1 MVIRFICWRPSSS
14 GTALPA
20 PVTGPP
26 VGSPW
31 APPPVG
37 AATRPARTSQGGL
50 SPTLECGFPP
60 PARRMSG
67 ARFNDLVGHL
77 REVLVA
83 LPDRRQGKNTSYSMA
98 DFGLSAFAVFF
109 TQSPSFLAHQKAM
122 QQARGHN
129 NAESFFHL
137 QAIPSDNQIRQTLD
151 PVPPQALYPVYDRIY
166 DTLREQ
172 GILQTFRG
180 VHDSTLI

>member
-26 VGSPW
+26 VGSRGRHHRPGPQR
-31 APPPVG
+31 AG
-37 AATRPARTSQGGL
+37 ARPARTSQGGL

-60 PARRMSG
+60 PAPGLGG

-77 REVLVA
+77 REVLA
-83 LPDRRQGKNTSYSMA
+83 TLPDRRRGKNISYPMA

-109 TQSPSFLAHQKAM
+109 T
-122 QQARGHN
+122 
-129 NAESFFHL
+129 
-137 QAIPSDNQIRQTLD
+137 
-151 PVPPQALYPVYDRIY
+151 
-166 DTLREQ
+166 
-172 GILQTFRG
+172 
-180 VHDSTLI
+180 